1 MIRKVNHL
9 LQYVIQLNVLV
20 VCLSCF
26 WISTNAQERIP
37 VSLSNTQFNINVLD
51 PSVSFEKSIND
62 NQSFTAGVGITL
74 LGDFEEDEGTLS
86 VNPFIRGSYRNYYPR
101 KRVKKEL
108 QPNSGNFIGILTGYN
123 FNAIADNT
131 ENGTN
136 NRLSNSY
143 YLGPVWGIQRNY
155 QSGIHL
161 GLSIGGGFGVGSN
174 SDIYFTGIGGV
185 EFGFVIN

>member
-1 MIRKVNHL
+1 MRFKAL
-9 LQYVIQLNVLV
+9 LIL
-20 VCLSCF
+20 CCF
-26 WISTNAQERIP
+26 GWFVANAQERMP
-37 VSLSNTQFNINVLD
+37 VNLNSTQFNLNILD
-51 PSVSFEKSIND
+51 PSVTFEKSIND

-74 LGDFEEDEGTLS
+74 LGDYEEDKGTLS

-101 KRVKKEL
+101 KRVKKAL
-108 QPNSGNFIGILTGYN
+108 QANSGNFIGVSTGYN
-123 FNAIADNT
+123 FGSIADNA
-131 ENGTN
+131 ENGST
-136 NRLSNSY
+136 NRLANSY

-174 SDIYFTGIGGV
+174 SDIYFTGIGGF